1 MNKSFNELNINNSIV
16 VGLEKQNITIP
27 TGIQETAIPF
37 ALENKDIIAEA
48 HTGTGKTLAF
58 LIPIFEKI
66 NVEKREMQ
74 AIILAPTHELVVQIE
89 SQIKLLSTN
98 SGINVTSLSIMGES
112 NIEKQIKKLKEVKP
126 HIIVGSPGRILDLIK
141 KKKITAHTI
150 KTIVLDEADN
160 LLSKNKP
167 VIIKDI
173 IKSSGTVTITTE
185 KIQELIKKLMFFSAS
200 INKETLNLAKT
211 LVKDVEIIKIENK
224 SEINPKIEHICIL
237 GSLRDRFENLRKLLA
252 AEQPQRAIVFV
263 NNNTDLRQINEKLQY
278 HKVKST
284 AIYGN
289 ASKEER
295 QRALDAFRRGKCNV
309 LVSSDLSARGLDI
322 PEVSHIISLD
332 FPVNPDEYLHRAG
345 RTARGNNSGV
355 SVCLITNKDIEI
367 LQSYEKAFDIEFTVK
382 KLYGGKLMD
391 MEQ

>member
-1 MNKSFNELNINNSIV
+1 MNKSFNELNINQSIV
-16 VGLEKQNITIP
+16 MALKKQNITTP
-27 TGIQETAIPF
+27 TGIQETSIPF

-66 NVEKREMQ
+66 NLEKREMQ

-89 SQIKLLSTN
+89 SQIKLLATN
-98 SGINVTSLSIMGES
+98 SHMDIKSLSIMGES
-112 NIEKQIKKLKEVKP
+112 NIEKQIKKLKEIKP
-126 HIIVGSPGRILDLIK
+126 HIIIGSPGRILDLIK
-141 KKKITAHTI
+141 KRKITAHTI

-167 VIIKDI
+167 TIIKDI
-173 IKSSGTVTITTE
+173 IKSTM
-185 KIQELIKKLMFFSAS
+185 KDRQLMFFSAS

-211 LVKDVEIIKIENK
+211 LVKEVEIIKIENK
-224 SEINPKIEHICIL
+224 SEINPRIEHICIL

-252 AEQPQRAIVFV
+252 AEQPKRAIVFV
-263 NNNTDLRQINEKLQY
+263 NNNTELKQINEKLQY

-295 QRALDAFRRGKCNV
+295 QRALDSFRRGKCNV

-332 FPVNPDEYLHRAG
+332 FPVNPNEYLHRAG
-345 RTARGNNSGV
+345 RTARGDNSGV

-367 LQSYEKAFDIEFTVK
+367 LQSYEKAFGIEFTVK

-391 MEQ
+391 MEQQ

>member
-1 MNKSFNELNINNSIV
+1 MNNSFNELNINNSIV

-27 TGIQETAIPF
+27 TGIQETVIPF

-173 IKSSGTVTITTE
+173 IKSTM
-185 KIQELIKKLMFFSAS
+185 KDRQLMFFSAS

-263 NNNTDLRQINEKLQY
+263 NNNTDLRQIDEKLQY

>member
-1 MNKSFNELNINNSIV
+1 MNKSFYELNINNSIV

-173 IKSSGTVTITTE
+173 IKSTM
-185 KIQELIKKLMFFSAS
+185 KDRQLMFFSAS

>member
-27 TGIQETAIPF
+27 TAIQETAIPF

-173 IKSSGTVTITTE
+173 IKSTM
-185 KIQELIKKLMFFSAS
+185 KDRQLMFFSAS

-367 LQSYEKAFDIEFTVK
+367 LQSYEKAFGIEFTVK

-391 MEQ
+391 MEQQ

>member
-1 MNKSFNELNINNSIV
+1 MNKSFNELNINQSIV
-16 VGLEKQNITIP
+16 MALKKQNIITP
-27 TGIQETAIPF
+27 TGIQETSIPF

-66 NVEKREMQ
+66 NLEKREMQ

-89 SQIKLLSTN
+89 SQIKLLATN
-98 SGINVTSLSIMGES
+98 SHMDIKSLSIMGES
-112 NIEKQIKKLKEVKP
+112 NIEKQIKKLKEIKP

-141 KKKITAHTI
+141 KRKITAHTI

-167 VIIKDI
+167 TIIKDI
-173 IKSSGTVTITTE
+173 IKSTM
-185 KIQELIKKLMFFSAS
+185 KDRQLMFFSAS

-211 LVKDVEIIKIENK
+211 LVKEVEIIKIENK
-224 SEINPKIEHICIL
+224 SEINPRIEHICIL

-252 AEQPQRAIVFV
+252 AEQPKRAIVFV
-263 NNNTDLRQINEKLQY
+263 NNNTELRQINEKLQY

-295 QRALDAFRRGKCNV
+295 QRALDSFRRGKCNV

-345 RTARGNNSGV
+345 RTARGDNSGV

-367 LQSYEKAFDIEFTVK
+367 LQSYEKAFGIEFTVK

-391 MEQ
+391 MEQQ

>member
-1 MNKSFNELNINNSIV
+1 MNKSFNELNISESIIN
-16 VGLEKQNITIP
+16 GLAKQNITIP
-27 TGIQETAIPF
+27 TGIQETSIPF

-66 NVEKREMQ
+66 NYEKREMQ
-74 AIILAPTHELVVQIE
+74 AIILAPTHELVMQIE
-89 SQIKLLSTN
+89 TQIKLLASN
-98 SGINVTSLSIMGES
+98 SSMGITSLSIMGES
-112 NIEKQIKKLKEVKP
+112 NIEKQIKKLKEIKP
-126 HIIVGSPGRILDLIK
+126 HIIVGSPGRILDLIR

-167 VIIKDI
+167 AIIKDI
-173 IKSSGTVTITTE
+173 IKSTM
-185 KIQELIKKLMFFSAS
+185 KDRQLMFFSAS
-200 INKETLNLAKT
+200 INNETLKLAKT

-224 SEINPKIEHICIL
+224 SEINPKIEHLCIL

-252 AEQPQRAIVFV
+252 AEQPERAIIFV

-289 ASKEER
+289 ASKEDR

-367 LQSYEKAFDIEFTVK
+367 LQSYEKAFNIEFTVK
-382 KLYGGKLMD
+382 RLYGGKLLD
-391 MEQ
+391 ME